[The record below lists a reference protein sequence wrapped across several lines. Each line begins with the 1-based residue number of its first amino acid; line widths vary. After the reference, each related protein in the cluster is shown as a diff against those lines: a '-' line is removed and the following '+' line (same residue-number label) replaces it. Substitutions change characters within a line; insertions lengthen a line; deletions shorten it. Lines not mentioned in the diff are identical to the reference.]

1 MNIEILPTEQD
12 QAEQEPISQNSASQE
27 TVEQKLEEYLAEDKY
42 DYQMPKRGAIHNGV
56 VIEIGEHGAIVD
68 AGFKR
73 DGLVPIEDLER
84 LDEETFSNIQAGD
97 TILVSVE
104 KPQDKDGRLIL
115 SVYHALVQEDWVKAE
130 EMMENGEI
138 YEGQISGHNR
148 GGLLVP
154 FGRIRGFVPAS
165 HIVGMPRGLQGE
177 ERRQRLAEMVGEEV
191 GLKIIEVDRQRRR
204 LIFSQRQA
212 RRVWQKMQRERVMDE
227 LSEGNTRHGT
237 VTGITDFGAFVDLGG
252 ADGLIHISE
261 LSWRQVNDPREV
273 VKIGDEVDVYIL
285 NLDWERKR
293 IALSLKR
300 LQPNPWTEVAE
311 RYKPDQ
317 LVEGEIS
324 RVLDFGAFVKLDLG
338 VEGLLHVSEMSGM
351 SQLNPS
357 DIVRSGEKVLVKI
370 ISIDTQKERIALSAR
385 QVHRDEWERWMVEHK
400 IAPPAEEKE
409 AEVTEDVEEEAAVPD
424 VEVTEEVEEEAA
436 APEAKATEDVEEEA
450 AAPEVEVT
458 EEVEQEA
465 TAPEAEVTEEVEEEA
480 TAPEAEVAEEVEE
493 EAAVPEA
500 EVTEEVE
507 EETAVPEAE
516 VTEEVEEEATAP
528 EAEVTEEV
536 EEEAAVPEAEVT
548 EEVEEEATA
557 PEAEVTEEVEE
568 EATAPEAEVT
578 EEVEE
583 EAAAPE
589 AEATEEENTGTML

>member
-12 QAEQEPISQNSASQE
+12 QTEQEPISQNSTPQE
-27 TVEQKLEEYLAEDKY
+27 TVEQNLEEYLAEDKY
-42 DYQMPKRGAIHNGV
+42 DYQTPKRGAIHNGV

-97 TILVSVE
+97 TVLVSVE

-115 SVYHALVQEDWVKAE
+115 SVYHALVQEDWIKAE

-154 FGRIRGFVPAS
+154 FGRIRGFIPAS

-177 ERRQRLAEMVGEEV
+177 DRRQRLAEMVGEEV

-227 LSEGNTRHGT
+227 LAEGNTRHGT

-311 RYKPDQ
+311 CYKPDQ

-400 IAPPAEEKE
+400 IAPQAE
-409 AEVTEDVEEEAAVPD
+409 AVK
-424 VEVTEEVEEEAA
+424 EVEE
-436 APEAKATEDVEEEA
+436 
-450 AAPEVEVT
+450 
-458 EEVEQEA
+458 EA
-465 TAPEAEVTEEVEEEA
+465 TAPEAETTEEVEEEA
-480 TAPEAEVAEEVEE
+480 TAPEAEA
-493 EAAVPEA
+493 
-500 EVTEEVE
+500 
-507 EETAVPEAE
+507 
-516 VTEEVEEEATAP
+516 TEEVEEEATAP
-528 EAEVTEEV
+528 EAETTEEV
-536 EEEAAVPEAEVT
+536 EEEAA
-548 EEVEEEATA
+548 A
-557 PEAEVTEEVEE
+557 PETE
-568 EATAPEAEVT
+568 AT

-589 AEATEEENTGTML
+589 AEATEEVEEEAAAPEAETTEEENTGTML

>member
-1 MNIEILPTEQD
+1 MNIETLPTNQD
-12 QAEQEPISQNSASQE
+12 LTEQEPTSQDSTFQE
-27 TVEQKLEEYLAEDKY
+27 AAEQNLEEYLAEDKY
-42 DYQMPKRGAIHNGV
+42 DYQTPKRGAIHNGV

-84 LDEETFSNIQAGD
+84 LDKETFSSIQAGD
-97 TILVSVE
+97 TVLVSVE

-115 SVYHALVQEDWVKAE
+115 SVYHALVQEDWIKAE
-130 EMMENGEI
+130 KMMESGEI
-138 YEGQISGHNR
+138 YEGQIAGHNR

-177 ERRQRLAEMVGEEV
+177 ERRQRLEEMVGEEV

-227 LSEGNTRHGT
+227 LSEGNTRHGV
-237 VTGITDFGAFVDLGG
+237 VTGLTDFGAFVDLGG

-273 VKIGDEVDVYIL
+273 VQIGDEVDVYIL
-285 NLDWERKR
+285 SLDWERKR

-300 LQPNPWTEVAE
+300 LQPNPWTQAAE

-317 LVEGEIS
+317 LVEGQIS

-338 VEGLLHVSEMSGM
+338 IEGLLHVSEMSGM

-385 QVHRDEWERWMVEHK
+385 QVHRDEWERWMAEHK
-400 IAPPAEEKE
+400 IAPQAKEKE
-409 AEVTEDVEEEAAVPD
+409 AEATK
-424 VEVTEEVEEEAA
+424 EVEEEVA
-436 APEAKATEDVEEEA
+436 
-450 AAPEVEVT
+450 
-458 EEVEQEA
+458 
-465 TAPEAEVTEEVEEEA
+465 
-480 TAPEAEVAEEVEE
+480 APEAEVAEVIK
-493 EAAVPEA
+493 
-500 EVTEEVE
+500 
-507 EETAVPEAE
+507 EET
-516 VTEEVEEEATAP
+516 TAP
-528 EAEVTEEV
+528 EV
-536 EEEAAVPEAEVT
+536 EAA
-548 EEVEEEATA
+548 
-557 PEAEVTEEVEE
+557 
-568 EATAPEAEVT
+568 
-578 EEVEE
+578 
-583 EAAAPE
+583 
-589 AEATEEENTGTML
+589 EEENTGTML